1 MRSACAELCKGI
13 GDFLEPLSRALKGD
27 SVEAIK
33 SHRGALLSEVER
45 IEGAAARE
53 AQTRG
58 QDLNEVEE
66 LMRRMLTG
74 TQDTLRAADITL
86 CKWEAAHHAACI
98 EDLAG
103 KAFEVQDGTRDW
115 SAQGC
120 TDFRKELDW
129 GLQAFRKANTKL
141 GLYLMEMAERREA
154 RLRAERVEV
163 AARRARE
170 VVERVLWDRGSRWE
184 SIHPEESCGQG
195 GRQGVQARSV
205 AGETEDAP
213 EELLQSEPADPA
225 EHWLGET
232 EDAPG
237 ELPLTAQE
245 PGEEAGR
252 PGAEAGHL
260 ETWASRLADLP
271 RHWLGETEDAPEELL
286 QSEPADPAE
295 HWLGETE
302 DAPRELLL
310 TAQEP
315 GEEAGQPG
323 VEAGRSEVRA
333 GEAADLERRRLGGT
347 EDASEELPHNVQGP
361 REEVGR
367 PRLQEESSEVPRE
380 QVPQGDGDGSR
391 TRHHED
397 LHRSEDRLEEAV
409 EAEQPRPWKASGG
422 VPGERVP
429 QEGERGG
436 WPGSCRR
443 AQHQAN
449 LPRRVGTAVSRKR
462 RLPSGSER
470 WREAKRRPAQRL
482 SCEARMHGFVCLQE
496 VAAEAAQGEQ
506 SGCRENVT
514 PTAAEEGESGDES
527 DLLTEDRDR
536 AGLRG
541 SANRGSRGPRGW
553 DPGGLLMGA

>member
-1 MRSACAELCKGI
+1 MRSVCAELCKGI

-27 SVEAIK
+27 SVKAIE
-33 SHRGALLSEVER
+33 SHRKALLSEVER

-58 QDLNEVEE
+58 RDLNEVKE
-66 LMRRMLTG
+66 LMRRMLTKE
-74 TQDTLRAADITL
+74 QDTLQAADLIL
-86 CKWEAAHHAACI
+86 CKWKAAHHAACI
-98 EDLAG
+98 EELAG
-103 KAFEVQDGTRDW
+103 EAFEVQDGTWGW
-115 SAQGC
+115 SVQGC

-141 GLYLMEMAERREA
+141 GLYLMEMVERREA

-170 VVERVLWDRGSRWE
+170 VVERVLWDQGSRWE

-195 GRQGVQARSV
+195 GRQGVQAGSV

-237 ELPLTAQE
+237 EL
-245 PGEEAGR
+245 
-252 PGAEAGHL
+252 
-260 ETWASRLADLP
+260 
-271 RHWLGETEDAPEELL
+271 
-286 QSEPADPAE
+286 
-295 HWLGETE
+295 
-302 DAPRELLL
+302 LL

-323 VEAGRSEVRA
+323 AEAGHSEVRA

-347 EDASEELPHNVQGP
+347 EDASEELPHTVQGP

-380 QVPQGDGDGSR
+380 QVPQGGGNGSR

-470 WREAKRRPAQRL
+470 WREAKRRPAQHL

-514 PTAAEEGESGDES
+514 PTAAEEGESGDGS

>member
-1 MRSACAELCKGI
+1 
-13 GDFLEPLSRALKGD
+13 
-27 SVEAIK
+27 
-33 SHRGALLSEVER
+33 
-45 IEGAAARE
+45 
-53 AQTRG
+53 
-58 QDLNEVEE
+58 
-66 LMRRMLTG
+66 
-74 TQDTLRAADITL
+74 
-86 CKWEAAHHAACI
+86 
-98 EDLAG
+98 
-103 KAFEVQDGTRDW
+103 
-115 SAQGC
+115 
-120 TDFRKELDW
+120 
-129 GLQAFRKANTKL
+129 
-141 GLYLMEMAERREA
+141 
-154 RLRAERVEV
+154 
-163 AARRARE
+163 
-170 VVERVLWDRGSRWE
+170 
-184 SIHPEESCGQG
+184 
-195 GRQGVQARSV
+195 VQAGSV
-205 AGETEDAP
+205 AGETKDAP
-213 EELLQSEPADPA
+213 EEQ
-225 EHWLGET
+225 
-232 EDAPG
+232 
-237 ELPLTAQE
+237 
-245 PGEEAGR
+245 
-252 PGAEAGHL
+252 
-260 ETWASRLADLP
+260 
-271 RHWLGETEDAPEELL
+271 L

-323 VEAGRSEVRA
+323 VEAGHSEVWA
-333 GEAADLERRRLGGT
+333 SEAADLERHRLGGT
-347 EDASEELPHNVQGP
+347 EDASKELPHAVQGP

-541 SANRGSRGPRGW
+541 SANWGSRGPRGW

>member
-1 MRSACAELCKGI
+1 M
-13 GDFLEPLSRALKGD
+13 
-27 SVEAIK
+27 
-33 SHRGALLSEVER
+33 
-45 IEGAAARE
+45 
-53 AQTRG
+53 QT
-58 QDLNEVEE
+58 D
-66 LMRRMLTG
+66 
-74 TQDTLRAADITL
+74 
-86 CKWEAAHHAACI
+86 
-98 EDLAG
+98 
-103 KAFEVQDGTRDW
+103 
-115 SAQGC
+115 
-120 TDFRKELDW
+120 
-129 GLQAFRKANTKL
+129 
-141 GLYLMEMAERREA
+141 ERRAA
-154 RLRAERVEV
+154 RLRAERVET

-195 GRQGVQARSV
+195 GRRGVQAGSV

-232 EDAPG
+232 EDAPR

-252 PGAEAGHL
+252 PGAEAGHS
-260 ETWASRLADLP
+260 ETWASRPADLP
-271 RHWLGETEDAPEELL
+271 RHWLGETEDALEELL

-323 VEAGRSEVRA
+323 VEAGHSEVRA

-347 EDASEELPHNVQGP
+347 ENASKELPHAVQGP

-367 PRLQEESSEVPRE
+367 PRLQEESSEVPRA
-380 QVPQGDGDGSR
+380 QVPQGGGNGSR

-443 AQHQAN
+443 AQHQVD
-449 LPRRVGTAVSRKR
+449 LSRRVGTAVSRKR

-470 WREAKRRPAQRL
+470 WREAKQRPAQRP

-496 VAAEAAQGEQ
+496 VVAEAAQGEQ
-506 SGCRENVT
+506 SGCREDVT
-514 PTAAEEGESGDES
+514 PTAAEKGESGDES

>member
-13 GDFLEPLSRALKGD
+13 GDFLEPLSQALKGD
-27 SVEAIK
+27 SVEAIE
-33 SHRGALLSEVER
+33 SHRKALLSEVER

-58 QDLNEVEE
+58 QDFNEVKE
-66 LMRRMLTG
+66 LMRRMLAKER
-74 TQDTLRAADITL
+74 DTLRAADITL
-86 CKWEAAHHAACI
+86 CEWKAAHHAACI
-98 EDLAG
+98 EDLADE
-103 KAFEVQDGTRDW
+103 ALEVQDGTWEW
-115 SAQGC
+115 SAQDC
-120 TDFRKELDW
+120 TDSRKELDW
-129 GLQAFRKANTKL
+129 ELQAFRKANTKL
-141 GLYLMEMAERREA
+141 GLYLMEMVERREA
-154 RLRAERVEV
+154 RQRAERVET

-170 VVERVLWDRGSRWE
+170 AIERVRWE

-195 GRQGVQARSV
+195 GRQGVQAGSV
-205 AGETEDAP
+205 AGETEDVL
-213 EELLQSEPADPA
+213 EELLQGEPADPA

-245 PGEEAGR
+245 PGEEAGQ
-252 PGAEAGHL
+252 PGAEAGHS
-260 ETWASRLADLP
+260 ETWASR
-271 RHWLGETEDAPEELL
+271 
-286 QSEPADPAE
+286 PADPAE

-323 VEAGRSEVRA
+323 VEAGHSEVRA

-347 EDASEELPHNVQGP
+347 EDASEELPHTVQGP

-380 QVPQGDGDGSR
+380 QVPQGGGNGSR

>member
-1 MRSACAELCKGI
+1 M
-13 GDFLEPLSRALKGD
+13 
-27 SVEAIK
+27 
-33 SHRGALLSEVER
+33 
-45 IEGAAARE
+45 
-53 AQTRG
+53 Q
-58 QDLNEVEE
+58 
-66 LMRRMLTG
+66 
-74 TQDTLRAADITL
+74 
-86 CKWEAAHHAACI
+86 
-98 EDLAG
+98 AG
-103 KAFEVQDGTRDW
+103 
-115 SAQGC
+115 
-120 TDFRKELDW
+120 
-129 GLQAFRKANTKL
+129 
-141 GLYLMEMAERREA
+141 
-154 RLRAERVEV
+154 
-163 AARRARE
+163 
-170 VVERVLWDRGSRWE
+170 
-184 SIHPEESCGQG
+184 
-195 GRQGVQARSV
+195 SV

-213 EELLQSEPADPA
+213 EELLQ
-225 EHWLGET
+225 G
-232 EDAPG
+232 
-237 ELPLTAQE
+237 
-245 PGEEAGR
+245 
-252 PGAEAGHL
+252 
-260 ETWASRLADLP
+260 
-271 RHWLGETEDAPEELL
+271 
-286 QSEPADPAE
+286 EPADPAE

-323 VEAGRSEVRA
+323 VEAGHSEVWA
-333 GEAADLERRRLGGT
+333 SEPADLERHWLGGT
-347 EDASEELPHNVQGP
+347 EDASKELPHAVQGP

-380 QVPQGDGDGSR
+380 QAPQGGGDSSQ
-391 TRHHED
+391 TRHHAG

-409 EAEQPRPWKASGG
+409 EAERPRPCEASSG

-429 QEGERGG
+429 QGGERGG

-443 AQHQAN
+443 TQHRAN

-536 AGLRG
+536 TGLRG
-541 SANRGSRGPRGW
+541 SASRGSRRPRGW
-553 DPGGLLMGA
+553 DPGGLLMGAQKEDIGTEAADSALPRRGSVRSLSVSFFIEKEPRKQLRMKRKRKGEG

>member
-13 GDFLEPLSRALKGD
+13 GDFLEPLSQALKGD
-27 SVEAIK
+27 SVEAIE
-33 SHRGALLSEVER
+33 SHRKALLSEVER

-58 QDLNEVEE
+58 QDFNEVKE
-66 LMRRMLTG
+66 LMRRMLAKER
-74 TQDTLRAADITL
+74 DTLRAADITL
-86 CKWEAAHHAACI
+86 CEWKAAHHAACI
-98 EDLAG
+98 EDLADE
-103 KAFEVQDGTRDW
+103 ALEVQDGTWEW
-115 SAQGC
+115 SAQDC
-120 TDFRKELDW
+120 TDSRKELDW
-129 GLQAFRKANTKL
+129 ELQAFRKANTKL
-141 GLYLMEMAERREA
+141 GLYLMEMVERREA
-154 RLRAERVEV
+154 RQRAERVET

-170 VVERVLWDRGSRWE
+170 AIERVRWE

-195 GRQGVQARSV
+195 GRQGVQAGSV
-205 AGETEDAP
+205 AGETEDVL
-213 EELLQSEPADPA
+213 EELLQ
-225 EHWLGET
+225 G
-232 EDAPG
+232 
-237 ELPLTAQE
+237 
-245 PGEEAGR
+245 
-252 PGAEAGHL
+252 
-260 ETWASRLADLP
+260 
-271 RHWLGETEDAPEELL
+271 
-286 QSEPADPAE
+286 EPADPAE

-323 VEAGRSEVRA
+323 VEAGDSEVRA
-333 GEAADLERRRLGGT
+333 SEAADLERHRLGGI
-347 EDASEELPHNVQGP
+347 EDASKELPHAVQGP

-380 QVPQGDGDGSR
+380 QVPQGDGNGSR

-397 LHRSEDRLEEAV
+397 LHRSEDRLEETV
-409 EAEQPRPWKASGG
+409 EAERPWKASGG

-436 WPGSCRR
+436 WPGSCRG
-443 AQHQAN
+443 AQHQAD

-462 RLPSGSER
+462 RLPSGSKR

-496 VAAEAAQGEQ
+496 ATAEAAQGEQ

-527 DLLTEDRDR
+527 DLLTEGRDR